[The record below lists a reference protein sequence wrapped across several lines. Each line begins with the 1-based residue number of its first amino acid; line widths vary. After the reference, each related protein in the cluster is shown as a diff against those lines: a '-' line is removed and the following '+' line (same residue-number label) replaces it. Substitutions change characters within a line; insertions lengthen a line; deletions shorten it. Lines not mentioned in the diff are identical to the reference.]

1 MAIFIAIQLYLLLV
15 GFFLAKKD
23 AESYLMKDNIS
34 TPTILS
40 IIKRWHTDG
49 VILAILI
56 NIPLLYDFHSIWWQ
70 LVVVNVFLR
79 LAEFDLVFNKYANLS
94 LTFLGSTATLDKI
107 FSKIFGQNG
116 AVIKSFVF
124 FIALIAFNFAKI
136 IFKF

>member
-124 FIALIAFNFAKI
+124 FIALVVFNFAKI